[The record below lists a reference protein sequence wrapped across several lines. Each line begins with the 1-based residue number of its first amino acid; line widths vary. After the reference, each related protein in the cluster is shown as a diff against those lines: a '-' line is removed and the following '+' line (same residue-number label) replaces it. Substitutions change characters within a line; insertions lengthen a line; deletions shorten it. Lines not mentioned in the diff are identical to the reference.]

1 VIEAPAGESQAGRDV
16 LQLEVGQFIQNLL
29 LCQSRRE
36 KIEDIDDTDPHASNA
51 RPTSTLGGIDGDAFE
66 QLGHD
71 EDRTADAVRLPEAEE
86 LLGQAGRGTEPDSSK
101 SNGLKIREAPP
112 GSSAPPRSPAYL
124 ADFRWRERQ

>member
-1 VIEAPAGESQAGRDV
+1 VIEPPAGESQAGRDV

-71 EDRTADAVRLPEAEE
+71 EDRTADVVGLPVAAEW
-86 LLGQAGRGTEPDSSK
+86 LGQRSTAGESRISDESLTNAAID
-101 SNGLKIREAPP
+101 
-112 GSSAPPRSPAYL
+112 
-124 ADFRWRERQ
+124 D